1 MRKVVLAALML
12 GVVTSAHAADLPDL
26 PFLRGSF
33 TDAPLRSIPVW
44 QGYYIGGQAAYG
56 SSDEKF
62 AGSNS
67 SLVATEL
74 ANTLIESEMGVS
86 QWALPF
92 TNRSGHVEGY
102 GGFVGYNS
110 QWDDVVIG
118 VEANYMRGKFGGEST
133 ASASRYSLL
142 SDGNYHA
149 VTSAATSSINIKDV
163 GTFRARA
170 GYAIGGFLPYMFGGF
185 ALGHADIVKSIHVD
199 DRTTAGPSSTTP
211 ASLLYPSNFPQ
222 HDRAEG
228 QYGRLIYGYTA
239 GVGVDINLIGGLFM
253 RAEYE
258 YIRFTSAVDT
268 QINTGRIGL
277 GYKF

>member
-1 MRKVVLAALML
+1 MRKFVLAALML
-12 GVVTSAHAADLPDL
+12 GIVSSAHAADMPDL

-33 TDAPLRSIPVW
+33 TDAPLRATPIW
-44 QGYYIGGQAAYG
+44 QGYYVGGQAAYG

-62 AGSNS
+62 TGSNS
-67 SLVATEL
+67 ALTANLL
-74 ANTLIESEMGVS
+74 ANTLIENEMGIS
-86 QWALPF
+86 KWPLLFKRQ
-92 TNRSGHVEGY
+92 SGHVNGY
-102 GGFVGYNS
+102 GGFAGYNS

-118 VEANYMRGKFGGEST
+118 VEANYMHGKFGGQSSGSMT
-133 ASASRYSLL
+133 RFSLL
-142 SDGNYHA
+142 SDGNYHS
-149 VTSAATSSINIKDV
+149 VTSTATSSIAIKDV

-185 ALGHADIVKSIHVD
+185 ALGHADLVKTSSVGD
-199 DRTTAGPSSTTP
+199 VTTAGPASTTP
-211 ASLLYPSNFPQ
+211 MQFLG
-222 HDRAEG
+222 DRGTITGTEG

-268 QINTGRIGL
+268 NINTGRVGL

>member
-1 MRKVVLAALML
+1 MRKFVLAALML

-56 SSDEKF
+56 SSDENF
-62 AGSNS
+62 TGSNS
-67 SLVATEL
+67 ALTASLL
-74 ANTLIESEMGVS
+74 ANTLVESEMGIS
-86 QWALPF
+86 RWPLSFKRQ
-92 TNRSGHVEGY
+92 SGHVSGF
-102 GGFVGYNS
+102 GGFAGYNS

-118 VEANYMRGKFGGEST
+118 VEANYMRGKFGGESSGSMT
-133 ASASRYSLL
+133 RYSLL
-142 SDGNYHA
+142 SDGNNHS
-149 VTSAATSSINIKDV
+149 VTSTATSSIAITDV

-170 GYAIGGFLPYMFGGF
+170 GYAVGGFLPYLFGGF
-185 ALGHADIVKSIHVD
+185 ALGQASLVKTASVSD
-199 DRTTAGPSSTTP
+199 FVTAGPSSTTP
-211 ASLLYPSNFPQ
+211 ANFLGSLGTIS
-222 HDRAEG
+222 ATEG